1 MIALL
6 QNINEE
12 MGITGPIQLDA
23 DSEDDGPATK
33 AAVDQQAA
41 RQDNPDITACSKQQ
55 KAAVDHDSCWIA
67 AIEKYIEESALADIA
82 DEMLSVQEYIEN
94 IRLETKVAYQNFL
107 SPKQILELKS
117 EMNAKSEFIFKIK
130 GKNYKLWKPNEL
142 QLTKDMKDV
151 LEKTT

>member
-1 MIALL
+1 M
-6 QNINEE
+6 
-12 MGITGPIQLDA
+12 DA
-23 DSEDDGPATK
+23 DSEDDGPAAK

-41 RQDNPDITACSKQQ
+41 RHDNPDITACSKQQ

-82 DEMLSVQEYIEN
+82 DDMLSVREYIEN
-94 IRLETKVAYQNFL
+94 IRLETKVAYENFL